1 MSALALIK
9 AFMHS
14 KCPLKDAVY
23 KGVLPSW
30 KDKNEY
36 KYAVC
41 SGKKGEQKQNKSLFW
56 QIFSV

>member
-30 KDKNEY
+30 KDKNVY

-41 SGKKGEQKQNKSLFW
+41 SGKKGELKQNKSVFR

>member
-14 KCPLKDAVY
+14 KCPSKDAIN

-30 KDKNEY
+30 KDKNVYE
-36 KYAVC
+36 YAVC
-41 SGKKGEQKQNKSLFW
+41 SGKKGELKQNNSVFR

>member
-9 AFMHS
+9 AFTHS

-30 KDKNEY
+30 KDKNVY

-41 SGKKGEQKQNKSLFW
+41 SRKKGELKQNKSVFR